1 MRDRTNAP
9 VVLITGAL
17 GLVGSA
23 AAKRFLAEGYHVVGV
38 DNDSR
43 KTFFGDEG
51 STMEVLDD
59 FIDQKGFSFYRSD
72 LRNVSAIQDIF
83 NDHGR
88 NTVAVIHTASLPAH
102 ETCDLNP
109 RLAFDVNVA
118 GTVNI
123 LEAMRAY
130 GSSATLIF
138 TSSSKV
144 WGCRHNA
151 LPYLE
156 HPLRYDLPPE
166 HPYYNGI
173 PEKYNN
179 DHDERSFLGTT
190 KLAADVLCQE
200 YAYKFGIPTT
210 IFRPVCLTGPNHKG
224 TEAHGFLSYLT
235 RCAIME
241 KPYVVYGY
249 KGKQVRCNWHVKDMV
264 NAFSLVIR
272 DPSPL
277 QIFNVGGSRHS
288 NCSTLEAI
296 EVINE
301 HIGRR
306 MKWEYRD
313 TPRTADHLWAVGSSE
328 AFLARYPTY
337 QWKYG
342 TEDIIRELL
351 DAWQYRKTHG

>member
-1 MRDRTNAP
+1 MADRSSC
-9 VVLITGAL
+9 VVVTGVL

-23 AAKRFLAEGYHVVGV
+23 AAKRFLAEGFSVVGI

-43 KTFFGDEG
+43 RTFFGEEG

-59 FIDQKGFSFYRSD
+59 FIDVKGFSFYRAD
-72 LRNVSAIQDIF
+72 LRNVSAIQDVFSEHALKIA
-83 NDHGR
+83 
-88 NTVAVIHTASLPAH
+88 AVIHTASLPAH
-102 ETCDLNP
+102 ETCDQNP
-109 RLAFDVNVA
+109 RLAFDVNVT

-123 LEAMRAY
+123 LEAVREY
-130 GSSATLIF
+130 CPSATLIF

-144 WGCRHNA
+144 WGCRHNL
-151 LPYLE
+151 LPYIE
-156 HPLRYDLPPE
+156 HEKRYDLPKN
-166 HPYYNGI
+166 HPYYSGI
-173 PEKYNN
+173 PEPHNN
-179 DHDERSFLGTT
+179 DRDERSFLGTT

-241 KPYVVYGY
+241 KPYQIYGY

-264 NAFSLVIR
+264 AAFSMVVQ

-277 QIFNVGGSRHS
+277 QVFNVGGSRHS

-296 EVINE
+296 DIINE

-306 MKWEYRD
+306 MKWEYRE
-313 TPRTADHLWAVGSSE
+313 TPRAADHLWAIGSAD
-328 AFLARYPTY
+328 AFLKRYPKY
-337 QWKYG
+337 RWMYG
-342 TEDIIRELL
+342 TEDIIHELL
-351 DAWQYRKTHG
+351 DAWQHRKTHQA